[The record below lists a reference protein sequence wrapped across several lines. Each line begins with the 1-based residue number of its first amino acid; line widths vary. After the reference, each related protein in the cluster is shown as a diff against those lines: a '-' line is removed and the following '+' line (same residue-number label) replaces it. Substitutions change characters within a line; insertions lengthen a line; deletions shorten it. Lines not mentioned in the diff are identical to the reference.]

1 VIGDWFRNLFGRQ
14 QTATPRVMRAPD
26 SSPPP
31 PVPREL
37 RERTKRSLGLAQFVE
52 SVRDETG
59 LSILDLGEISQPNVT
74 FITGLGHRLYSV
86 DFVRTLESVTVPED
100 PPGGPSQRNRIEA
113 FIDQTLGYEPE
124 SIDGVF
130 AWDALEY
137 LNRPLLLAVVDRL
150 YEILRPGACL
160 LAFFH
165 AAEAGEWTPV
175 YSYRIIGPDTLQ
187 LTFKTQRRP
196 VERFNNRGIEKLFE
210 RYESVKFFLSRDH
223 IREVIVRR

>member
-1 VIGDWFRNLFGRQ
+1 VIRDWFRNRFGKQ
-14 QTATPRVMRAPD
+14 RAAAANPAAAP
-26 SSPPP
+26 SAPPP
-31 PVPREL
+31 PAPREM

-52 SVRDETG
+52 SVRDESG
-59 LSILDLGEISQPNVT
+59 LSILDLGEISQPNVS
-74 FITGLGHRLYSV
+74 FITGLGHRLFSV
-86 DFVRTLESVTVPED
+86 DFVRTLDSITVPED

-130 AWDALEY
+130 AWDALEH

-150 YEILRPGACL
+150 YEILRPGAYL

-165 AAEAGEWTPV
+165 AAEAGEWAPV